1 MAKAN
6 TTNEVVSL
14 DLKEVRAL
22 KRHILYMCDEFSGY
36 MVAEV
41 IKDKEPET
49 VIKAFNK
56 KWVIEGPG
64 IPSRGIFCD
73 NGGEFKNPGMKEVA
87 AKYGLSLN
95 LTAGRSPW
103 SNGKNE
109 REHYTC
115 DLIIDKLLE
124 DDPNMKLDDAV
135 RHAVYAKNLQ
145 INRTGFSPRQL
156 MFGKQG
162 VIPGITDGC
171 AASMEPIVYS
181 DSFRRDFIYRQKA
194 EDLFRKFDSNQR
206 IQKALAQ
213 RCYGYSD
220 TKYIEGD
227 LVLFKEEGIDRWSGP
242 GKVTRMEGSKVRL
255 VHSGFDRTVPSCRVI
270 PFEDTKEIIE
280 AEDIS
285 TDEAHD
291 WSNDKPDAISE
302 APNSSD
308 IIESEEQ
315 VDNRPKLHKEIL
327 FKVHG
332 DVSWQNGKVV
342 KVGKKTGKDR
352 FRAWVTNDNGVS
364 VSYDFLTDVD
374 TWKYR
379 KVNFKGVE
387 ETTNDEKS
395 TARTDPTPTGVWL
408 LQHREGINSS
418 DAIDVYPV
426 EIPKKYHDHPDVVAS
441 KDVELA
447 RWKEYD
453 AFEEVP
459 IGNHP
464 VISTRWVVNE
474 KDDGKVKSR
483 LVVRGFEEECVPQ
496 SDSPTASKESCKLFL
511 ALSANEEFKIRSL
524 DVTSAF
530 LQGRNLERDVYVMP
544 PVEARREGFVWK
556 LKKTCYGLYDAS
568 RSWYFAVK
576 DELTNIGMQILS
588 GDSAFFYLIKDG
600 KLKGLCIV
608 HVDDFLFGGDD
619 EFYGILKNT
628 LMTKF
633 TFGKIESEKFK
644 YTGLNI
650 AQKEDGTIYVD
661 QIDYIKSL
669 TPITIDKAVNKN
681 TKLPQKKFTEYRA
694 LTGQLSWAAEN
705 TRPDISFDVRDL
717 STKNKEA
724 SYGDLKK
731 ANKILK
737 KVQKE
742 DVAVKYSK
750 LGNLNNLKIISYTD
764 SSYRNDAERVKSIGG
779 RLITLGNDRGEVS
792 PLSWK
797 SKTIQ
802 QVCKSVKTAETRS
815 LERGLE
821 DSIYLARMIAEVY
834 SGKVSEAQ
842 IPVEVAIDSKTLLD
856 SISSTK
862 QVDEKTI
869 RHLVSW
875 IKEQVAENK
884 VQKIDWICSEEMLAD
899 VFTKANV
906 KTDPILNVIRNG
918 SLCVQTQI

>member
-1 MAKAN
+1 M
-6 TTNEVVSL
+6 
-14 DLKEVRAL
+14 
-22 KRHILYMCDEFSGY
+22 
-36 MVAEV
+36 
-41 IKDKEPET
+41 ET
-49 VIKAFNK
+49 
-56 KWVIEGPG
+56 
-64 IPSRGIFCD
+64 
-73 NGGEFKNPGMKEVA
+73 
-87 AKYGLSLN
+87 
-95 LTAGRSPW
+95 
-103 SNGKNE
+103 
-109 REHYTC
+109 
-115 DLIIDKLLE
+115 
-124 DDPNMKLDDAV
+124 
-135 RHAVYAKNLQ
+135 
-145 INRTGFSPRQL
+145 
-156 MFGKQG
+156 
-162 VIPGITDGC
+162 
-171 AASMEPIVYS
+171 
-181 DSFRRDFIYRQKA
+181 
-194 EDLFRKFDSNQR
+194 
-206 IQKALAQ
+206 
-213 RCYGYSD
+213 
-220 TKYIEGD
+220 
-227 LVLFKEEGIDRWSGP
+227 
-242 GKVTRMEGSKVRL
+242 
-255 VHSGFDRTVPSCRVI
+255 
-270 PFEDTKEIIE
+270 
-280 AEDIS
+280 
-285 TDEAHD
+285 
-291 WSNDKPDAISE
+291 
-302 APNSSD
+302 
-308 IIESEEQ
+308 
-315 VDNRPKLHKEIL
+315 
-327 FKVHG
+327 
-332 DVSWQNGKVV
+332 
-342 KVGKKTGKDR
+342 
-352 FRAWVTNDNGVS
+352 
-364 VSYDFLTDVD
+364 
-374 TWKYR
+374 
-379 KVNFKGVE
+379 
-387 ETTNDEKS
+387 
-395 TARTDPTPTGVWL
+395 
-408 LQHREGINSS
+408 
-418 DAIDVYPV
+418 
-426 EIPKKYHDHPDVVAS
+426 
-441 KDVELA
+441 
-447 RWKEYD
+447 
-453 AFEEVP
+453 
-459 IGNHP
+459 
-464 VISTRWVVNE
+464 
-474 KDDGKVKSR
+474 
-483 LVVRGFEEECVPQ
+483 
-496 SDSPTASKESCKLFL
+496 
-511 ALSANEEFKIRSL
+511 
-524 DVTSAF
+524 
-530 LQGRNLERDVYVMP
+530 
-544 PVEARREGFVWK
+544 
-556 LKKTCYGLYDAS
+556 
-568 RSWYFAVK
+568 
-576 DELTNIGMQILS
+576 
-588 GDSAFFYLIKDG
+588 AFFYLIKDG

-650 AQKEDGTIYVD
+650 EQKEDGTIYVD